1 MKLFSE
7 KRIILQLT
15 YLKYVFFSFQT
26 DIKELKA
33 TEMIESVC

>member
-15 YLKYVFFSFQT
+15 NFKYVFFSFQT

-33 TEMIESVC
+33 TEMIEFVC